1 MTYYNKD
8 WKVTTAI
15 PDYKPDLRRAEP
27 YVDDDGI
34 YMPVHEYF
42 YEGVP
47 AEYKMIMSKELFQE
61 AFKEYI
67 LKEGLLNVQSKEQKN
82 RGNNSST

>member
-1 MTYYNKD
+1 MIHYNETGEIK
-8 WKVTTAI
+8 TSI
-15 PDYKPDLRRAEP
+15 NPYPDLRRAEP

-42 YEGVP
+42 YEGVST
-47 AEYKMIMSKELFQE
+47 EYKMIMSKELFQE

-67 LKEGLLNVQSKEQKN
+67 LKEGLLNVQGKEQKD
-82 RGNNSST
+82 R